1 MQKFWSIGKSHH
13 AASGVKLLIDSVAEA
28 EY

>member
-1 MQKFWSIGKSHH
+1 MQKFWSIGNSHL
-13 AASGVKLLIDSVAEA
+13 AAGGVKLLIDSVAEA